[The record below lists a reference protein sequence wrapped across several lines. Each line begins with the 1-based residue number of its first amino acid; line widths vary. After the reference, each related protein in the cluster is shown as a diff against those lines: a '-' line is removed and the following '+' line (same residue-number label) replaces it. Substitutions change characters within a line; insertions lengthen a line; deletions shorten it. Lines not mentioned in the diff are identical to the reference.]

1 VDPANFKMGLAMYV
15 SYFWLFAVLFI
26 NKYFGPKVRRNP
38 TG

>member
-1 VDPANFKMGLAMYV
+1 MYV

-38 TG
+38 TGW